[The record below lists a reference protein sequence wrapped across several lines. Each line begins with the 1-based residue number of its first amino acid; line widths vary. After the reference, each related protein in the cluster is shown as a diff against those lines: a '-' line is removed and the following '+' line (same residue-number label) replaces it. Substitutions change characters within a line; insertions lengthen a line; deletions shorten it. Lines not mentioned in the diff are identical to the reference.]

1 MADVPRKFEYKS
13 ISTAFVSPATPTTPS
28 TAAPAAAPTTATS
41 LTTSTSPTT
50 ETPEQR
56 SARLIQDLKKAS
68 ARAKR
73 FGTDATEI
81 DKLILRADK
90 FGTDAV
96 TVKNTIAA
104 LDKPLVERNP
114 TRGARGRRGRPGR
127 VPYERR
133 DSAKEIADDDK
144 EKLKKRQ
151 ERFASK

>member
-1 MADVPRKFEYKS
+1 MTDGPQKFEYKS
-13 ISTAFVSPATPTTPS
+13 ISTAFGSPSTPTTPS
-28 TAAPAAAPTTATS
+28 TAAP
-41 LTTSTSPTT
+41 TTSSSTTS

-81 DKLILRADK
+81 DKLILRAEK
-90 FGTDAV
+90 FGADAV

-104 LDKPLVERNP
+104 LDKPLVEPNP
-114 TRGARGRRGRPGR
+114 TPGARGRRARVGR

-133 DSAKEIADDDK
+133 SSAKDAPVIADEDK
-144 EKLKKRQ
+144 EKMKKRQ
-151 ERFASK
+151 ERFATK